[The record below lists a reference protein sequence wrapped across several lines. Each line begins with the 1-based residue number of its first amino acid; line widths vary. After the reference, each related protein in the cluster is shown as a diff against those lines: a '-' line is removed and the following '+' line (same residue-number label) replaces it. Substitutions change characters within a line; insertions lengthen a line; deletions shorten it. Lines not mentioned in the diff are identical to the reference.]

1 MPGGIRG
8 PGRVR
13 RAVPIVLAL
22 FVGLIAGGC
31 EFLYGYDPTDDD
43 AFAPPKSI
51 TTYGEGEATITIAD
65 EPAILLGTL
74 TSGVLLDSWY
84 GGEATWS
91 NANGWYVRIL
101 GAGVD
106 GGMFG
111 SGATLMLD
119 RIVDNGHWTVFDP
132 SRCIVT
138 IEAADAKG
146 LRGSATCKG
155 LRWSDALGT
164 GTGLIDPVYI
174 DGVDPFD
181 AEITFEARP
190 AKTTPG

>member
-1 MPGGIRG
+1 MFGGSGG
-8 PGRVR
+8 PGRAKRV
-13 RAVPIVLAL
+13 VPIGLAL
-22 FVGLIAGGC
+22 IVALSAAGC
-31 EFLYGYDPTDDD
+31 ELLYGYDPTDDD

-51 TTYGEGEATITIAD
+51 ATYREGEATITIAD
-65 EPAILLGTL
+65 EPAIALETL
-74 TSGVLLDSWY
+74 TSGELLDGWY

-91 NANGWYVRIL
+91 NASGWYVRIM

-106 GGMFG
+106 GGLFG

-119 RIVDNGHWTVFDP
+119 RIVDNGHWTVLDP

-138 IEAADAKG
+138 IEAADAKS

-164 GTGLIDPVYI
+164 GTGFIDPVYI

-181 AEITFEARP
+181 AEITFVARP
-190 AKTTPG
+190 TTTTPG